1 MEEII
6 LVTTTADRKETIEMI
21 SRSLVEKRLA
31 SCAQIVG
38 PIKSIYQWKQ
48 KVEETD
54 EWLCL
59 IKTRK
64 SLYGEVETE
73 IKRRHHYEVPEIV
86 AVKIDNGL
94 PEYLRW
100 IVDETT
106 NRA

>member
-6 LVTTTADRKETIEMI
+6 LVTTTADSKETIERI
-21 SRSLVEKRLA
+21 GRSLVEKRLA

-38 PIKSIYQWKQ
+38 PIRSIYHWKQ

-64 SLYGEVETE
+64 SLYEGVEAE
-73 IKRRHHYEVPEIV
+73 IQRLHGYELPEIV
-86 AVKIDNGL
+86 AVRIDKGL

-100 IVDETT
+100 VVDET
-106 NRA
+106 